1 MYQASDNAVLCEIS
15 HKIRVNQALFIDVN
29 TLLSIGEDKMLKI
42 TRFFL
47 TKAGSGSDTSEL
59 VCVDIGAVLGGRP
72 RDVFSI
78 QSTLPSSESN
88 KNKTPIAAVAS
99 SSGKV
104 VLLSVPSLME
114 SAAGDIDAAV
124 IASHQVKG
132 DPRLICVVAWDDAER
147 GKDDDNSLED
157 KVKHERRESNEAGD
171 GSMGEDDSQSI
182 NTKTNKRKAGQKN
195 KEKKKKNMK
204 SVQFS
209 E

>member
-1 MYQASDNAVLCEIS
+1 MLCEIS
-15 HKIRVNQALFIDVN
+15 HKIRVNQAIFIDVN

-78 QSTLPSSESN
+78 QSMLPSSESN
-88 KNKTPIAAVAS
+88 KKKTPIAAVAS

-104 VLLSVPSLME
+104 VLLSVPSLLDN
-114 SAAGDIDAAV
+114 STGDIDAAV
-124 IASHQVKG
+124 VASHQVKG
-132 DPRLICVVAWDDAER
+132 DPRLICVVAWDDSEE

-157 KVKHERRESNEAGD
+157 EVKHERR
-171 GSMGEDDSQSI
+171 GSSEIEDVSVGEDDCQSI
-182 NTKTNKRKAGQKN
+182 NNKTNKRKAGQKN